1 MSSQAASS
9 RLELEHKLHEGVVAH
24 VAHGVRAEQRAAHVR
39 HLPLSLRR
47 RIAHLGAVGA
57 ERLREARLEV
67 DEDVRPPVRVVVT
80 VLAW

>member
-1 MSSQAASS
+1 M
-9 RLELEHKLHEGVVAH
+9 VAH